1 MNYLYIGKL
10 VNTHGIKGEVRILS
24 NFRHKDKVFVK
35 GFKFYV
41 GKDKKEY
48 VVETYRKHK
57 NFDMVVFKDNYD
69 INLIEHLKGSFVYI
83 NKDELK
89 LDKNKFLSVD
99 LIGFDVIIND
109 KTIGVIEDTLD
120 TPANEVLVL
129 DNNVMIPYVDA
140 FIKKVDIENKK
151 VFVND
156 VKGLLL
162 WK

>member
-1 MNYLYIGKL
+1 MEYLYIGKL
-10 VNTHGIKGEVRILS
+10 VNTHGIKGEVRLLS

-57 NFDMVVFKDNYD
+57 NFDMVLFKDNYD
-69 INLIEHLKGSFVYI
+69 INLIEHLKGSLVYI
-83 NKDELK
+83 NKEDLK
-89 LDKNKFLSVD
+89 LDKNTFLSLD
-99 LIGFDVIIND
+99 LIGFNVIINGNFV
-109 KTIGVIEDTLD
+109 GVISDVLD

-129 DNNVMIPYVDA
+129 DNNIMIPYVNA
-140 FIKKVDIENKK
+140 FIEKVYTKKKEVIVK
-151 VFVND
+151 D
-156 VKGLLL
+156 VKGLLP

>member
-24 NFRHKDKVFVK
+24 NFRHKDKVFIK

-57 NFDMVVFKDNYD
+57 NFDMVVFKDSYD
-69 INLIEHLKGSFVYI
+69 INLIEHLKGSLVYI

-140 FIKKVDIENKK
+140 FIKKVDIKNKK

-156 VKGLLL
+156 VKGLLS
-162 WK
+162 

>member
-1 MNYLYIGKL
+1 MNYLYIGK

-109 KTIGVIEDTLD
+109 KTIGVINDVLD

-129 DNNVMIPYVDA
+129 DNNIMIPYVDA
-140 FIKKVDIENKK
+140 FIKEIDIKNKK
-151 VFVND
+151 VSVYE
-156 VKGLLL
+156 VKGLLS
-162 WK
+162 

>member
-24 NFRHKDKVFVK
+24 NFRHKDKVFIK

-109 KTIGVIEDTLD
+109 KTIGVIKDVLD

-162 WK
+162 

>member
-57 NFDMVVFKDNYD
+57 NFDMVVFKDNCD

-109 KTIGVIEDTLD
+109 KTIGVINDVLD

-129 DNNVMIPYVDA
+129 DNNIMIPYVDA
-140 FIKKVDIENKK
+140 FIKEIDIKNKK
-151 VFVND
+151 VSVYE
-156 VKGLLL
+156 VKGLLS
-162 WK
+162 

>member
-24 NFRHKDKVFVK
+24 NFRHKDKVFIK

-120 TPANEVLVL
+120 TPANEVFVL

-162 WK
+162 

>member
-69 INLIEHLKGSFVYI
+69 INLIEHLKGSLVYI
-83 NKDELK
+83 NKDDLK
-89 LDKNKFLSVD
+89 LDENKFLSVD
-99 LIGFDVIIND
+99 LIGFDVIING
-109 KTIGVIEDTLD
+109 KTIGVIKDVLD

-129 DNNVMIPYVDA
+129 DNNIMIPYVDA
-140 FIKKVDIENKK
+140 FIKEIDIKNKK
-151 VFVND
+151 VSVYE
-156 VKGLLL
+156 VKGLLS
-162 WK
+162 

>member
-24 NFRHKDKVFVK
+24 NFRHKDKVFIK

-57 NFDMVVFKDNYD
+57 NFDMVVFKDNYN

-162 WK
+162 